1 MHNKIERHTRVIFI
15 FSERC
20 GPWTCCKLY
29 FEKIKTERIKQNTL
43 IGHIARNGLYRVEI
57 SCELK
62 LSKVASITNS
72 HKSKCIPFCYSE

>member
-1 MHNKIERHTRVIFI
+1 MRFTLYFISCVIKSI
-15 FSERC
+15 TKSR
-20 GPWTCCKLY
+20 GPCCKLY

-43 IGHIARNGLYRVEI
+43 IGGIARNGLYRVDM

-62 LSKVASITNS
+62 LSKVAPITNS